1 MISPTPI
8 PSDPGVSAPAP
19 WIHPGAEVGA
29 GCHLAPWAIVEDGAV
44 VGDGCV
50 LEPFARV
57 CRGARLGSQVRLGQG
72 CVVGGAPQH
81 LAWNG
86 EPVEC
91 VVGSGARIGEYATVH
106 GGMSRPT
113 AVGAGAFLMSYVHVG
128 HDAVVGARAIVAN
141 GVQLAGH
148 VVVGEAANLGGG
160 TLVHQGVR
168 VGERAFVAGGLRLDR
183 DVPPW
188 SRVMGQ
194 PARWAGLN
202 RIALEREGWTRE
214 RIRAAEAAL
223 RVVLRR
229 GLRLD
234 QALPVLADL
243 ETPEAAALLVFV
255 QEVGRGI
262 IRP

>member
-1 MISPTPI
+1 MISAAPI
-8 PSDPGVSAPAP
+8 PSDDGVTAPAP

-29 GCHLAPWAIVEDGAV
+29 GCQLAPWSIVEDGAV

-57 CRGARLGSQVRLGQG
+57 CRGARLGGKVRLGQG
-72 CVVGGAPQH
+72 SVVGGAPQH

-86 EPVEC
+86 DPVEC
-91 VVGSGARIGEYATVH
+91 VVGAGARIGEYATVH

-113 AVGAGAFLMSYVHVG
+113 SVGEGAFLMSYVHVG
-128 HDAVVGARAIVAN
+128 HDAVVGPSAIVAN

-148 VVVGEAANLGGG
+148 VVVGEGANLGGG

-214 RIRAAEAAL
+214 RIAGAETSL
-223 RVVLRR
+223 RVLLRR
-229 GLRLD
+229 GLRVD
-234 QALPVLADL
+234 QALTVLADL
-243 ETPEAAALLVFV
+243 KTREAAVLREFV
-255 QEVGRGI
+255 QEGGRGI